1 MTITEIQSKIQSTLA
16 EQKTD
21 EDAINSLRESRAKL
35 VVENSDKNSEDIA
48 SLDSQIAALRNK
60 IDGTPA
66 VIEELN
72 RQLSVEQQRVAE
84 AERAKMLKK
93 QKEIC
98 KEIETLSQSF
108 VKTLQRANEI
118 NKNLRS
124 ALTDEVAIRNKTNAN
139 VLTNWCHGSMQS
151 LDMLLQTMKAQLEGR
166 HTAPVGPGI
175 FRSAMP
181 LML

>member
-1 MTITEIQSKIQSTLA
+1 
-16 EQKTD
+16 
-21 EDAINSLRESRAKL
+21 
-35 VVENSDKNSEDIA
+35 
-48 SLDSQIAALRNK
+48 
-60 IDGTPA
+60 
-66 VIEELN
+66 LN